1 MTTALPLAPIQ
12 PAPDLPVRRL
22 LVDLET
28 PLPRHWNG
36 GDAFRTAWFNAL
48 SMSFPVG
55 EQFFIDAVK
64 LGMKAL
70 PQAQREALAA
80 EVQGFIGQ
88 EATHRRLH
96 ALFNAHL
103 QQQGHQVIEIKGFA
117 NMVVHAGGQAGV
129 TVARHGIGRHGKDG

>member
-1 MTTALPLAPIQ
+1 MT
-12 PAPDLPVRRL
+12 DLTVRRL
-22 LVDLET
+22 LIDLDAPIE
-28 PLPRHWNG
+28 RHWNG

-70 PQAQREALAA
+70 PEAQREAMAT

-96 ALFNAHL
+96 ACSTRTWRGRAISTP
-103 QQQGHQVIEIKGFA
+103 GRCA
-117 NMVVHAGGQAGV
+117 RPGV
-129 TVARHGIGRHGKDG
+129 

>member
-1 MTTALPLAPIQ
+1 MT
-12 PAPDLPVRRL
+12 DLTVRRL
-22 LVDLET
+22 LIDLDA
-28 PLPRHWNG
+28 PIARHWNG

-70 PQAQREALAA
+70 PQAQREVLAA

-96 ALFNAHL
+96 ALFNAHGIPRDVKVDQRAAEL
-103 QQQGHQVIEIKGFA
+103 Q
-117 NMVVHAGGQAGV
+117 
-129 TVARHGIGRHGKDG
+129 VAPLARRFSGK